1 MAIANFQEKL
11 LFFTR
16 QKSRISA
23 QLSNVQMTQLA
34 ATKKISQSQMEYNK
48 VLQDL
53 YYDPE
58 YGYGTEEYAEILLQ
72 LQNDHEFELA
82 SLNAWESE
90 LDIQKENLETQLNEI
105 NGYESAWQKLL
116 LQNIKVDFT
125 FGGSG
130 GGK

>member
-16 QKSRISA
+16 QKSRISN
-23 QLSNVQMTQLA
+23 QLSNVQMNQLA
-34 ATKKISQSQMEYNK
+34 ATKKISQSQMEYNQ

-53 YYDPE
+53 YYDPD
-58 YGYGTEEYAEILLQ
+58 YGYGTEEYSEVLLQ

-105 NGYESAWQKLL
+105 NGYETAWQKLL
-116 LQNIKVDFT
+116 MQNIKVDFT